1 MEIELQSKNYLSVFP
16 NEVTNIKLEKDK
28 NIVERGE

>member
-1 MEIELQSKNYLSVFP
+1 MEIELQSKNYLSVVP